1 MLTELLNLILRLL
14 LPRSTDLRLETI
26 TADDQTR
33 CLTLEL
39 TSTQPLPTCPLCQT
53 PARRSHSAYTRT
65 LADLPWADVAVRLHL
80 KVRKCFC
87 PSTDCPRRIFAERVP
102 SIAAPWSRRTTR
114 LAAAQQR
121 IGLALGGAAGSRLA
135 HDLAMPAGIDLLLV
149 LVRRVQLAPRPLP
162 RAIGVDEWAHR
173 KGQTY
178 GTIIVDLETGEPLDV
193 LPERSAETLSHWL
206 KEHPGVEVIGRDR
219 AGVYAEGAREGAPD
233 ALQVADRW
241 HLLKNCSEMLLRVLQ
256 MQQAAIEQALS
267 SPTASAPAS
276 QAPFPEEAPQTL
288 PAAEADPKTCSS
300 SHTLSR
306 NEQMRQQRQAAR
318 QARYE
323 TIQRLHQQGWTQ
335 RAIAAQL
342 DLAPRTVRKYL
353 HASSC
358 PVPQRRPARRKLL
371 TRYMP
376 YLLKRLEEGCYNA
389 AQLFREL
396 KAQGVRG
403 KHTIV
408 RDVVTQLRKEQGLP
422 QRAWSGLTIEG
433 SPQSSRRVPT
443 LRTLAWRIL
452 ARPGQ
457 LEENEQAQIETV
469 RQVHKEVDVAV
480 TLAQEFAAMVRERS
494 GSKLDGWLER
504 ASASG
509 IPAVRTFAA
518 SLRQD
523 YSAVKAALTLPWS
536 NGPTEGN
543 INRLKM
549 LKRQMYGRAKVDL
562 LKQRVLAA

>member
-1 MLTELLNLILRLL
+1 MLTELLNLILHLL
-14 LPRSTDLRLETI
+14 LPSSTDLRLETI

-39 TSTQPLPTCPLCQT
+39 TSTQLLPTCPLCQT
-53 PARRSHSAYTRT
+53 PACRSHSRYTRS
-65 LADLPWADVAVRLHL
+65 LADLPWADVAVKLHL

-87 PSTDCPRRIFAERVP
+87 PSQACSRRIFTERLP
-102 SIAAPWSRRTTR
+102 SIAAPWARRTSR
-114 LAAAQQR
+114 LATAQQR

-135 HDLAMPAGIDLLLV
+135 HHLMMPAGVDLLLV
-149 LVRRVQLAPRPLP
+149 LVRRVPLAPRPRP

-173 KGQTY
+173 KGQSY

-193 LPERSAETLSHWL
+193 LPERSAESLSHWL
-206 KEHPGVEVIGRDR
+206 QMNPGVEVIGRDR

-256 MQQAAIEQALS
+256 MHQGAIEQTLTP
-267 SPTASAPAS
+267 SPTPAPEA
-276 QAPFPEEAPQTL
+276 QAPGPDS
-288 PAAEADPKTCSS
+288 AAETPLVEEVAPKTASTS
-300 SHTLSR
+300 PPSTR
-306 NEQMRQQRQAAR
+306 AEQMKHQRQAAR
-318 QARYE
+318 QTRYE
-323 TIQRLHQQGWTQ
+323 TIQRLSQQGWTQ

-342 DLAPRTVRKYL
+342 DLAPKTVRKYL

-358 PVPQRRPARRKLL
+358 PVPQRRPPRRKLL
-371 TRYMP
+371 TQYTP

-396 KAQGVRG
+396 KAQGYRG
-403 KHTIV
+403 KETIV
-408 RDVVTQLRKEQGLP
+408 RDFVTQLRKEQGLP
-422 QRAWSGLTIEG
+422 QRARSGLIIDGAREAG
-433 SPQSSRRVPT
+433 RRLPT
-443 LRTLAWRIL
+443 LRTLCWHIL
-452 ARPGQ
+452 ARPEK
-457 LEENEQAQIETV
+457 LEEREQAQVEAV
-469 RQVHKEVDVAV
+469 RQVDPQVELAV
-480 TLAQEFAAMVRERS
+480 QLAQEFAAMVRER
-494 GSKLDGWLER
+494 GGKKLDEWLER

-509 IPAVRTFAA
+509 IPQVRNFAA

-523 YSAVKAALTLPWS
+523 YSAVRAAVSLPWS

>member
-1 MLTELLNLILRLL
+1 MFHEILNLILRLL
-14 LPRSTDLRLETI
+14 LPNSTELRLETI
-26 TADDQTR
+26 TADDHR
-33 CLTLEL
+33 KCLTLEL
-39 TSTQPLPTCPLCQT
+39 TSTQLQPLCPLCQT
-53 PARRSHSAYTRT
+53 PAGRSHSTYTRT

-87 PSTDCPRRIFAERVP
+87 HSDTCPRKIFAERVP
-102 SIAAPWSRRTTR
+102 ALAVPWARRTTR
-114 LAAAQQR
+114 LATAQQR

-149 LVRRVQLAPRPLP
+149 LVRRAPVAPRPLP
-162 RAIGVDEWAHR
+162 HAIGVDEWAHR

-178 GTIIVDLETGEPLDV
+178 GTIIVDLETGTPLDV
-193 LPERSAETLSHWL
+193 LPERSAESLSQWL

-219 AGVYAEGAREGAPD
+219 AGVYAEGAREGAPG

-256 MQQAAIEQALS
+256 MHQVVIEQALTS
-267 SPTASAPAS
+267 PPAPTPEPQAPPPEGAAEMLPTAAIP
-276 QAPFPEEAPQTL
+276 
-288 PAAEADPKTCSS
+288 PKTCATSS
-300 SHTLSR
+300 MHR
-306 NEQMRQQRQAAR
+306 RGEQLRQQRQAAR

-323 TIQRLHQQGWTQ
+323 TIHRLHQQGWTQ

-342 DLAPRTVRKYL
+342 DLAPKTVRKYL

-358 PVPQRRPARRKLL
+358 PVPQRRPPRQQLL
-371 TRYMP
+371 TPYTP
-376 YLLKRLEEGCYNA
+376 YLLQRIEEGCYNA
-389 AQLFREL
+389 AQLFREI
-396 KAQGVRG
+396 KAQGFRG
-403 KHTIV
+403 KQTIV
-408 RDVVTQLRKEQGLP
+408 RDFVTQLRKQQGLP
-422 QRAWSGLTIEG
+422 PRARSGLRMDGVTEA
-433 SPQSSRRVPT
+433 SHRLPT

-452 ARPGQ
+452 ARPGT
-457 LEENEQAQIETV
+457 LEEHEQTQVETV
-469 RQVHKEVDVAV
+469 RHVHAEVDLTV
-480 TLAQEFAAMVRERS
+480 TLAQEFAAMVRERT

-509 IPAVRTFAA
+509 VPALRNFAA

-523 YSAVKAALTLPWS
+523 YAAVQAAVSLPWS